1 MLFVSLLERMSVIAL
16 AAYIFSQSVLFK
28 RILKYEVKVFDKLIM
43 VVFFSLLSILGT
55 YMGINV
61 EPGAIANIRPIGA
74 IAAGYLGGPVI
85 GMLVGL
91 IAGTQRYFMGGFTAL
106 SCGLSTI
113 FEGLI
118 GGLAKKVSKD
128 GTFSAGIGFVS
139 GIIAEVAQMII
150 ILLISRPYSK
160 ALELERIIAYPMIIV
175 NSIGVAAF
183 INIIN
188 NCRQE
193 YTRAQAVQSQRVLD
207 IIKRITPHI
216 RKGLDI
222 YTASNITEIIYEIG
236 EISGV
241 FIGDRNQLLAYHG
254 DDIQLEILE
263 MKLKDYYIKP
273 FSGTIS
279 FKSNSR
285 DTFFYCVPLL
295 TGKNEFEGVLG
306 FKAKH
311 KTEIDEYFME
321 FSRGIGELLS
331 NQIEL
336 YKLNIVAH
344 EASTAELKALRAQ
357 VHPHFLFNA
366 LNTIASFC
374 RTNPLKARELI
385 LDLANYFRKTLKKEA
400 DFVPLSEE
408 IELIQSYLAI
418 EKARYSDRL
427 KVFIDIPSDL
437 VNMKVPPFVIQPL
450 IENSIKHGISPKP
463 KGGSIYIRCV
473 SLNDKIMIEVM
484 DTGVGMTEERC
495 SEVKSQWPG
504 IGLRNVNE
512 RLKLM
517 YGDACHLN
525 IESSKGKGTTINFV
539 IPKEEYLNEQTGLY
553 NS

>member
-1 MLFVSLLERMSVIAL
+1 MLFVNLLERMSVIAL

-28 RILKYEVKVFDKLIM
+28 RIIRYEIKAFDKLIM
-43 VVFFSLLSILGT
+43 IIFFSLLSILGT

-85 GMLVGL
+85 GMIVGL

-118 GGLAKKVSKD
+118 GGIAKKITKD
-128 GTFSAGIGFVS
+128 GTFNAGIGFVS
-139 GIIAEVAQMII
+139 GIAAEVVQMFI

-175 NSIGVAAF
+175 NSIGVAVF

-193 YTRAQAVQSQRVLD
+193 YVRARAVQSQRTLD
-207 IIKRITPHI
+207 IIKKITPYI
-216 RKGLDI
+216 RKGLNI
-222 YTASNITEIIYEIG
+222 YTANNITEIIYEIG
-236 EISGV
+236 EVNGV
-241 FIGDRNQLLAYHG
+241 FIGDKNQLLAYNG
-254 DDIQLEILE
+254 EDIDKDILNLE
-263 MKLKDYYIKP
+263 LKNYYLKP
-273 FSGTIS
+273 FSGIIS
-279 FKSNSR
+279 FKSKNK
-285 DTFFYCVPLL
+285 DTFFYNVPLL
-295 TGKNEFEGVLG
+295 TGRNEFEGVLG

-311 KTEIDEYFME
+311 KTDIDEYFIE
-321 FSRGIGELLS
+321 FSRGIGELIS

-336 YKLNIVAH
+336 YKLNIIAN
-344 EASTAELKALRAQ
+344 EASTAELKVLRAQ
-357 VHPHFLFNA
+357 IHPHFLFNA

-418 EKARYSDRL
+418 EKARYSERL
-427 KVFIDIPSDL
+427 KVNIDIPPEFMNIKL
-437 VNMKVPPFVIQPL
+437 PPFVIQPL

-463 KGGSIYIRCV
+463 KGGSIYLRCIN
-473 SLNDKIMIEVM
+473 LDDKIMIEVE

-495 SEVKSQWPG
+495 SEVKSKWPG
-504 IGLRNVNE
+504 IGLHNVNE
-512 RLKLM
+512 RLRLM
-517 YGDACHLN
+517 YGDACHLD
-525 IESSKGKGTTINFV
+525 IESLKGNGTKVNFI
-539 IPKEEYLNEQTGLY
+539 IPKEEY
-553 NS
+553 